1 MGKKS
6 KYYHTEV
13 QVEDVSFPPVFGYE
27 ISKLKPIIK
36 DFNNSKD
43 INIKSELSKQLP
55 NELFCNCRF
64 CNKRIIYPTYRLNTH
79 NDGSI
84 SVDKPS
90 VYKRIIDGKEYTLSC
105 CEPCLL
111 QHFKDNPP
119 KSPKYYTMKANRF
132 GAYVYGYSEDEY
144 KKLTSMTVAVT
155 EKSMIRKWGKEEGL
169 KRWKEYCDKHS
180 YIASKDF
187 YKDKYGKIEGERKY
201 YEDRAMTLNMCIK
214 RHEEIKGK
222 EIWDSYCQQQ
232 KYTCSREHFINKWG
246 EEEGIKRYENARIAF
261 MKAGAEVISTVS
273 KISQELFQTIY
284 NKINCKNDEIYF
296 NNLNQEYICMCS
308 EHCYFLDFYDKTKN
322 IVIEFNG
329 DYWHG
334 NPIKYK
340 SSDIIRNRNNKVG
353 LTVEEVKLK
362 DERRK
367 QEICEK
373 LNNPV
378 YIAVWENDYKKDKEG
393 TINKL
398 LKYFE

>member
-13 QVEDVSFPPVFGYE
+13 QVEDLSFPPVFGYE
-27 ISKLKPIIK
+27 MGKLKPIIK

-43 INIKSELSKQLP
+43 INQKLELSKQLP

-64 CNKRIIYPTYRLNTH
+64 CNRRIIYPTYRLDIH

-111 QHFKDNPP
+111 NHFKDNPP

-144 KKLTSMTVAVT
+144 KKLASMTVAVT
-155 EKSMIRKWGKEEGL
+155 EKSMIRKWGEEEGL
-169 KRWKEYCDKHS
+169 KRWKEYCNKHS

-187 YKDKYGKIEGERKY
+187 YKDKYGKIEGEKKY
-201 YEDRAMTLNMCIK
+201 YEDRAMTLKMCIK
-214 RHEEIKGK
+214 RHGEIKGK

-232 KYTCSREHFINKWG
+232 KYTCSKEHFVNKWG

-261 MKAGAEVISTVS
+261 AKGGQSSNGYTVS
-273 KISQELFQTIY
+273 KISQELFFEL
-284 NKINCKNDEIYF
+284 NKQIKKDEVYF
-296 NNLNQEYICMCS
+296 AQLNNEISVVTNS
-308 EHCYFLDFYDKTKN
+308 GSCYFLDFYDKTKN

-329 DYWHG
+329 DYWHA
-334 NPIKYK
+334 NPNVYK
-340 SSDIIRNRNNKVG
+340 ENDIIYQHG
-353 LTVEEVKLK
+353 EENIVKDIWSH
-362 DERRK
+362 DEKRK

-373 LNNPV
+373 LNNPT
-378 YIAVWENDYKKDKEG
+378 YIVVWENDYKKDKEG